1 MPLLDLSPD
10 ELLTTTRSVRLRLDL
25 AREVERASI
34 EECLSI
40 AQQAPTGGNRQSWSF
55 VVVTDPVQR
64 AKLGAIY
71 TRGWDAYLA
80 WMASQASTRSTV
92 APNRRTVRVYRSA
105 QYLADHMGEVPV
117 LVVPCIEG
125 RLENPSI
132 EQQAGLWGSILPAA
146 WSFMLAARARGLGT
160 CLTTVHLRYEQ
171 EAAELLEIPYDR
183 TTQAGLIPL
192 AHTIGTDFKPAPRAP
207 LDSFVHWDRW

>member
-1 MPLLDLSPD
+1 MPLLDLNPD

-25 AREVERASI
+25 AREVERTSI

-64 AKLGAIY
+64 EKLGAIY
-71 TRGWDAYLA
+71 KRGWDAYLA
-80 WMASQASTRSTV
+80 SMASQASVSPSV
-92 APNRRTVRVYRSA
+92 APSRQTVRVYRSA

-125 RLENPSI
+125 RLANATI
-132 EQQAGLWGSILPAA
+132 EQQAGLWGRSCQPPGASCWPRERAA
-146 WSFMLAARARGLGT
+146 S
-160 CLTTVHLRYEQ
+160 
-171 EAAELLEIPYDR
+171 
-183 TTQAGLIPL
+183 
-192 AHTIGTDFKPAPRAP
+192 AHA
-207 LDSFVHWDRW
+207 